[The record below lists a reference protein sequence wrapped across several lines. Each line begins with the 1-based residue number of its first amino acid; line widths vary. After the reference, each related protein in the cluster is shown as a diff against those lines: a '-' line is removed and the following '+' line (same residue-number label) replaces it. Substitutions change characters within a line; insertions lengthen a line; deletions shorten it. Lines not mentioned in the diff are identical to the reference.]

1 MINFLKYMRGYV
13 RIRVWGFSPERFMN
27 LCSSRNILLWDIAKK
42 EDAYEMCISLKSFRG
57 LKGIARKTKTRVV
70 ILKRC
75 GLPFLLP
82 KLFARKVFLLGFA
95 AAVFF
100 WYWSSLYIWNI
111 SIQGNTAITEDMFLD
126 FLAKQEICV
135 GMPKKALDIEQLE
148 KEIRRE
154 YKQITWTSARL
165 SGTGLTISVKE
176 NDAVHSAIR
185 KEGYSDLYAQKEGV
199 IVSMIVRSGVPQVAI
214 GDTVERGTL
223 LISGSVPVYNEDAT
237 IRKYQ
242 HTRADAD
249 VVVERIQEVY
259 EVLPFV
265 YEKKEYTGREKK
277 KFFVSVGQRELTVG
291 GEVHYPY
298 ADSICTRKEISLIK
312 GVTLPF
318 SFGTYVYREYL
329 PTEREYSLRE
339 AEELL
344 KQQYEVFLNRL
355 EKKGTELV
363 EENVWMDSDSGV
375 WVMKG
380 ELLVR
385 ECIGEEIFRETEA
398 APEEIS
404 EEIFE

>member
-1 MINFLKYMRGYV
+1 MINFLKYLRGYV

-27 LCSSRNILLWDIAKK
+27 LCSSRNILLWDIVKK
-42 EDAYEMCISLKSFRG
+42 EDAYEMCISLKSFRR

-82 KLFARKVFLLGFA
+82 QLFARKVFLLGFA
-95 AAVFF
+95 AAFFF
-100 WYWSSLYIWNI
+100 WYWSSLYIWDI

-126 FLAKQEICV
+126 FLEKQEICV

-154 YKQITWTSARL
+154 YEQITWTSAKL
-165 SGTGLTISVKE
+165 SGTGLTIAVKE
-176 NDAVHSAIR
+176 NDAVLSAIR
-185 KEGYSDLYAQKEGV
+185 EEGYSDLYAQKEGV

-223 LISGSVPVYNEDAT
+223 LVSGSVPVYNEDAT
-237 IRKYQ
+237 VRKYQ

-249 VVVERIQEVY
+249 VVVERVQEVY

-265 YEKKEYTGREKK
+265 YEKKEYTGREKR
-277 KFFVSVGQRELTVG
+277 KFFISMGQRELTVG
-291 GEVHYPY
+291 GEVRYPY
-298 ADSICTRKEISLIK
+298 ADSICTRKEISLLK
-312 GVTLPF
+312 GVTLPV

-344 KQQYEVFLNRL
+344 KQQYAVFLERL
-355 EKKGTELV
+355 QKKGTELV
-363 EENVWMDSDSGV
+363 EENVRMDSDSGV

-385 ECIGEEIFRETEA
+385 ERIGEEIFRETE
-398 APEEIS
+398 PVS
-404 EEIFE
+404 GEIFE